1 MPAGV
6 ALTGTL
12 TASQFANLHT
22 FRVAARHASF
32 ALAAQELALT
42 PSAVSHRIA
51 RLEAGLGLRLFQRLT
66 RQVRLTPD
74 GERIFAALQIGWDG
88 LHAAIAGGD
97 ALAGGITVHARPS
110 IAQCWLV
117 PRLAGFAARYPDVS
131 IDLRVGNDNVDFR
144 AGQVDLALH
153 YGDGGFPGLASRK
166 LMDEWLA
173 PVCSPHY
180 ARDHGLLDMP
190 HKLRDATVLHDTLAW
205 PACAPDAEW
214 RLWLDAQAPEVSLP
228 ARSLRFDRADLCA
241 QAAIHHA
248 GVAMGRR
255 QLVQPWLD
263 SGELVLPFG
272 GFSLASPQAY
282 YLVHSGRAPLPARV
296 QALFDWL
303 VGQALDTLRPSLS
316 TRTKEFP
323 CSHLP

>member
-1 MPAGV
+1 MPPGAPGRAAPGAALAAG
-6 ALTGTL
+6 
-12 TASQFANLHT
+12 QFANLHT

-51 RLEAGLGLRLFQRLT
+51 RLEAALGLRLFQRLT
-66 RQVRLTPD
+66 RQVKLTAD
-74 GERIFAALQIGWDG
+74 GERIFAALQIGWDS
-88 LHAAIAGGD
+88 LHAALAGGD
-97 ALAGGITVHARPS
+97 ALAGGVTVHARPS
-110 IAQCWLV
+110 VAQCWLV
-117 PRLAGFAARYPDVS
+117 PRLAGFAAQYPEVS
-131 IDLRVGNDNVDFR
+131 LDLRVGNDSVDFR

-153 YGDGGFPGLASRK
+153 YGDGHFPGLASRK

-180 ARDHGLLDMP
+180 AREHGLLEAA
-190 HKLRDATVLHDTLAW
+190 HNLSGATVLHDTLAW

-214 RLWLDAQAPEVSLP
+214 RLWLEGRAPEVSLS

-255 QLVQPWLD
+255 QLVQPWIA
-263 SGELVLPFG
+263 SGQLVLPFG
-272 GFSLASPQAY
+272 GFALPSPQAY
-282 YLVHSGRAPLPARV
+282 YLVHAARPLPARV
-296 QALFDWL
+296 QALLDWL
-303 VGQALDTLRPSLS
+303 LGQAI
-316 TRTKEFP
+316 
-323 CSHLP
+323 

>member
-1 MPAGV
+1 MRAG
-6 ALTGTL
+6 APL

-22 FRVAARHASF
+22 FLVAARHASF

-51 RLEAGLGLRLFQRLT
+51 RLESSLGMLLFERLT
-66 RQVRLTPD
+66 RQVKLTPD
-74 GERIFAALQIGWDG
+74 GERIFSALQTGWEG

-97 ALAGGITVHARPS
+97 ALTGGITVHARPS
-110 IAQCWLV
+110 VAQCWLV
-117 PRLAGFAARYPDVS
+117 PRLARFTARYPDLT
-131 IDLRVGNDNVDFR
+131 IDLRVGNEAVDFR

-153 YGDGGFPGLASRK
+153 YGDGHFPGLTVRK
-166 LMDEWLA
+166 LMAEWLA
-173 PVCSPHY
+173 PVCSPDY
-180 ARDHGLLDMP
+180 ARRHGLQDAP
-190 HKLRDATVLHDTLAW
+190 RKLMDATVLHDTLAW

-214 RLWLDAQAPEVSLP
+214 RRWLEALAPDVTLP

-263 SGELVLPFG
+263 SGQLVSPFG
-272 GFSLASPQAY
+272 GFDLPSPQAY
-282 YLVHSGRAPLPARV
+282 YLVHAARPLPARV

-303 VGQALDTLRPSLS
+303 LEQAI
-316 TRTKEFP
+316 
-323 CSHLP
+323 

>member
-1 MPAGV
+1 MPAGA
-6 ALTGTL
+6 ALTTTL

-22 FRVAARHASF
+22 FLVAARHASF

-51 RLEAGLGLRLFQRLT
+51 RLESSLGLRLFERLT
-66 RQVRLTPD
+66 RQVKLTAD
-74 GERIFAALQIGWDG
+74 GERIFAALQIGWDS
-88 LHAAIAGGD
+88 LHAALAAGDTLTGS
-97 ALAGGITVHARPS
+97 LIVHARPS

-117 PRLAGFAARYPDVS
+117 PRLAGFTAQYPDVS
-131 IDLRVGNDNVDFR
+131 MDLRVGNDSVDFR

-153 YGDGGFPGLASRK
+153 YGDGHFPGLASRK
-166 LMDEWLA
+166 LMEEWLA
-173 PVCSPHY
+173 PVCSPDY
-180 ARDHGLLDMP
+180 AREHGLLDAP
-190 HKLRDATVLHDTLAW
+190 HNLPGATVLHDTLAW

-263 SGELVLPFG
+263 SDQLVLPFG
-272 GFSLASPQAY
+272 DFSFASPQAY
-282 YLVHSGRAPLPARV
+282 YLVHAARPLPARV
-296 QALFDWL
+296 QALLDWL
-303 VGQALDTLRPSLS
+303 MGQVSVSR
-316 TRTKEFP
+316 
-323 CSHLP
+323 

>member
-1 MPAGV
+1 MPAG
-6 ALTGTL
+6 AQRLATL

-51 RLEAGLGLRLFQRLT
+51 RLEAALGLRLFQRLT
-66 RQVRLTPD
+66 RQVRLTQE
-74 GERIFAALQIGWDG
+74 GERIFAALQMGWDG

-117 PRLAGFAARYPDVS
+117 PRLAGLTALYPDVS
-131 IDLRVGNDNVDFR
+131 LDLRVGNDSVDFR

-153 YGDGGFPGLASRK
+153 YGDGSFPGLASRP

-173 PVCSPHY
+173 PVCSPDY
-180 ARDHGLLDMP
+180 ARRHGLFDAP
-190 HKLRDATVLHDTLAW
+190 HKLAQAAVLHDTLAW

-214 RLWLDAQAPEVSLP
+214 RLWLDAQAPQVQLP

-255 QLVQPWLD
+255 RLVQPWLD
-263 SGELVLPFG
+263 SGQLVLPFG
-272 GFSLASPQAY
+272 PFALRSPQAY
-282 YLVHSGRAPLPARV
+282 YLVHAARPLPARV
-296 QALFDWL
+296 QALLDWL
-303 VGQALDTLRPSLS
+303 LGQAI
-316 TRTKEFP
+316 
-323 CSHLP
+323 

>member
-1 MPAGV
+1 MPAG
-6 ALTGTL
+6 APRMSTL

-22 FRVAARHASF
+22 FLVAARHASF

-51 RLEAGLGLRLFQRLT
+51 RLESSLGLRLFQRLT
-66 RQVRLTPD
+66 RQVRLTAD

-88 LHAAIAGGD
+88 LHAALAGGD
-97 ALAGGITVHARPS
+97 ALAGSITVHARPS

-117 PRLAGFAARYPDVS
+117 PRLAGFAAQYPDVS
-131 IDLRVGNDNVDFR
+131 IDLRVGNESVDFR

-153 YGDGGFPGLASRK
+153 YGDGHFPGLASRK

-173 PVCSPHY
+173 PVCSPQY
-180 ARDHGLLDMP
+180 AREHGLFDTPQQLAS
-190 HKLRDATVLHDTLAW
+190 ATLLHDTLAW

-214 RLWLDAQAPEVSLP
+214 RLWLNGQAPEVNLP
-228 ARSLRFDRADLCA
+228 VRSLRFDRADLCA

-255 QLVQPWLD
+255 QLVQPWLA
-263 SGELVLPFG
+263 SGQLVLPFG
-272 GFSLASPQAY
+272 AFSLPSPQAY
-282 YLVHSGRAPLPARV
+282 YLVHSGRAAPPARV

-303 VGQALDTLRPSLS
+303 LGQGSVS
-316 TRTKEFP
+316 
-323 CSHLP
+323 C

>member
-1 MPAGV
+1 MPAG
-6 ALTGTL
+6 APIRATLGATL

-22 FRVAARHASF
+22 FLVAARHGSF

-51 RLEAGLGLRLFQRLT
+51 RLESSLGLRLFERLT
-66 RQVRLTPD
+66 RKVKLTAD
-74 GERIFAALQIGWDG
+74 GERIFAALQTGWDS

-97 ALAGGITVHARPS
+97 ALAGSITVHARPS

-117 PRLAGFAARYPDVS
+117 PRLAGFAAQYPALS
-131 IDLRVGNDNVDFR
+131 LDLRVGNDAVDFR

-153 YGDGGFPGLASRK
+153 YGDGSFPGLASRK

-173 PVCSPHY
+173 PVCSPAY
-180 ARDHGLLDMP
+180 AREHGLQ
-190 HKLRDATVLHDTLAW
+190 DAPQQLSSATLLHDTLAW

-214 RLWLDAQAPEVSLP
+214 RLWLDAQAPGVRLP
-228 ARSLRFDRADLCA
+228 TRSLRFDRADLCA

-255 QLVQPWLD
+255 QLVQPWLA
-263 SGELVLPFG
+263 SGQLVLPFG
-272 GFSLASPQAY
+272 GFALASPQAY
-282 YLVHSGRAPLPARV
+282 YLVHSKRTALPARV
-296 QALFDWL
+296 QALLDWL
-303 VGQALDTLRPSLS
+303 LGQALDTLHPSL
-316 TRTKEFP
+316 
-323 CSHLP
+323 

>member
-1 MPAGV
+1 MPAG
-6 ALTGTL
+6 APRMATL

-22 FRVAARHASF
+22 FLVAARHASF

-66 RQVRLTPD
+66 RQVKLTQD
-74 GERIFAALQIGWDG
+74 GERIFAALQIGWEG
-88 LHAAIAGGD
+88 LHAALAGGD
-97 ALAGGITVHARPS
+97 ALTGSITVHARPS

-117 PRLAGFAARYPDVS
+117 PRLAGFTAQYPDVS
-131 IDLRVGNDNVDFR
+131 IDLRVGNDSVDFR

-153 YGDGGFPGLASRK
+153 YGDGSFPGLASRK

-173 PVCSPHY
+173 PVCSPDY
-180 ARDHGLLDMP
+180 ARDHGLQGAP
-190 HKLRDATVLHDTLAW
+190 HQLQGATVLHDTLAW

-214 RLWLDAQAPEVSLP
+214 RLWLEGQAPEVSLP

-263 SGELVLPFG
+263 SGQLILPFG
-272 GFSLASPQAY
+272 GFALPSPQAY
-282 YLVHSGRAPLPARV
+282 YLVHSGRAALPARV

-303 VGQALDTLRPSLS
+303 LGQAI
-316 TRTKEFP
+316 
-323 CSHLP
+323 

>member
-1 MPAGV
+1 MRPGAP
-6 ALTGTL
+6 LTATL

-22 FRVAARHASF
+22 FLVAARHASF

-51 RLEAGLGLRLFQRLT
+51 RLEAGLGLRLFERLT
-66 RQVRLTPD
+66 RQVRLSAD
-74 GERIFAALQIGWDG
+74 GERIFAALQTGWDS

-97 ALAGGITVHARPS
+97 ALAGSITVHARPS
-110 IAQCWLV
+110 VAQCWLL
-117 PRLAGFAARYPDVS
+117 PRLAGFTARYPDLS
-131 IDLRVGNDNVDFR
+131 LDLRVGNDIVDFR

-166 LMDEWLA
+166 LMDEGLA
-173 PVCSPHY
+173 PVCSPEY
-180 ARDHGLLDMP
+180 ARRHGLLDAQAM
-190 HKLRDATVLHDTLAW
+190 HNFAGATLLHDTLAW

-214 RLWLDAQAPEVSLP
+214 RLWAGAQAPQVALP
-228 ARSLRFDRADLCA
+228 ARSLRFDRSDLCA

-263 SGELVLPFG
+263 SGQLVLPFG
-272 GFSLASPQAY
+272 GFALASPQAY
-282 YLVHSGRAPLPARV
+282 YLVHAARALPARV
-296 QALFDWL
+296 QALLDWL
-303 VGQALDTLRPSLS
+303 LGQAI
-316 TRTKEFP
+316 
-323 CSHLP
+323 

>member
-1 MPAGV
+1 MPAGA
-6 ALTGTL
+6 ALTTTL

-22 FRVAARHASF
+22 FLVAARHASF

-51 RLEAGLGLRLFQRLT
+51 RLESSLGLRLFQRLT
-66 RQVRLTPD
+66 RQVKLTAD
-74 GERIFAALQIGWDG
+74 GERIFAALQSGWDS
-88 LHAAIAGGD
+88 LHA
-97 ALAGGITVHARPS
+97 ALAGGDTLTGSLTVHARPS

-117 PRLAGFAARYPDVS
+117 PRLAGFTAQYPDLS
-131 IDLRVGNDNVDFR
+131 MDLRVGNDSVDFR

-153 YGDGGFPGLASRK
+153 YGDGHFPGLASHK
-166 LMDEWLA
+166 LMEEWLA
-173 PVCSPHY
+173 PVCSPDY
-180 ARDHGLLDMP
+180 ARHHGLLDAP
-190 HKLRDATVLHDTLAW
+190 HNLRDATVLHDTLAW

-263 SGELVLPFG
+263 SGQLILPFG
-272 GFSLASPQAY
+272 DFSLASPQAY
-282 YLVHSGRAPLPARV
+282 YLVHSGRAALPARV

-303 VGQALDTLRPSLS
+303 LGQAI
-316 TRTKEFP
+316 
-323 CSHLP
+323 

>member
-1 MPAGV
+1 MPSGV
-6 ALTGTL
+6 PMVARL

-22 FRVAARHASF
+22 FLVAARHASF

-51 RLEAGLGLRLFQRLT
+51 RLEDSLGIRLFERLT

-74 GERIFAALQIGWDG
+74 GERIFAALQTGWDG

-97 ALAGGITVHARPS
+97 ALAGSITVHARPS

-117 PRLAGFAARYPDVS
+117 PRLAGLAAQYPDLS
-131 IDLRVGNDNVDFR
+131 IDLRVGNDSVDFR

-153 YGDGGFPGLASRK
+153 YGDGSFPGLAARK

-173 PVCSPHY
+173 PVCSPDY
-180 ARDHGLLDMP
+180 AREHGLLDAP
-190 HKLRDATVLHDTLAW
+190 HNLSGATVLHDTLAW

-241 QAAIHHA
+241 QAAIHQA

-255 QLVQPWLD
+255 RLVQPWLD
-263 SGELVLPFG
+263 SGQLVLPFG
-272 GFSLASPQAY
+272 GFDLASPQAY
-282 YLVHSGRAPLPARV
+282 YLVHGARAALPARV
-296 QALFDWL
+296 QALLDWL
-303 VGQALDTLRPSLS
+303 VGQAI
-316 TRTKEFP
+316 
-323 CSHLP
+323 

>member
-1 MPAGV
+1 MPAG
-6 ALTGTL
+6 APPRATL

-22 FRVAARHASF
+22 FLVAARHASF

-51 RLEAGLGLRLFQRLT
+51 RLEDSLGMRLFERLT
-66 RQVRLTPD
+66 RRVKLTRD
-74 GERIFAALQIGWDG
+74 GERIFAALQAGWDG
-88 LHAAIAGGD
+88 LHAAITGGD
-97 ALAGGITVHARPS
+97 ALAGSITVHARPS

-117 PRLAGFAARYPDVS
+117 PRLAGFTAQFPDLS
-131 IDLRVGNDNVDFR
+131 IDLRVGNEAVDFR

-153 YGDGGFPGLASRK
+153 YGDGNFPGLAARK

-173 PVCSPHY
+173 PVCSPAY
-180 ARDHGLLDMP
+180 ARQHGLLDMP
-190 HKLRDATVLHDTLAW
+190 QHLPGATLLHDTLAW

-214 RLWLDAQAPEVSLP
+214 RLWLDVQAPEVALP

-255 QLVQPWLD
+255 QLVQPWLA
-263 SGELVLPFG
+263 SGQLVLPFG
-272 GFSLASPQAY
+272 GFALPSPQAY
-282 YLVHSGRAPLPARV
+282 YLVHSARAPLPARV
-296 QALFDWL
+296 QALLDWL
-303 VGQALDTLRPSLS
+303 VGQAI
-316 TRTKEFP
+316 
-323 CSHLP
+323 

>member
-1 MPAGV
+1 MPSGV
-6 ALTGTL
+6 PMVARL

-22 FRVAARHASF
+22 FLVAARHASF

-51 RLEAGLGLRLFQRLT
+51 RLEGSLGMRLFERLT
-66 RQVRLTPD
+66 RQVKLTPD
-74 GERIFAALQIGWDG
+74 GERIFAALQTGWDG

-97 ALAGGITVHARPS
+97 ALAGSITVHARPS

-117 PRLAGFAARYPDVS
+117 PRLAGLAAQYPDLS
-131 IDLRVGNDNVDFR
+131 IDLRVGNDSVDFR

-153 YGDGGFPGLASRK
+153 YGDSSFPGLAVRK

-173 PVCSPHY
+173 PVCSPDY
-180 ARDHGLLDMP
+180 ARQHGLLDAP
-190 HKLRDATVLHDTLAW
+190 HNLSGATVLHDTLAW

-214 RLWLDAQAPEVSLP
+214 RLWLDAQAPEVNLP

-255 QLVQPWLD
+255 RLVQPWLD
-263 SGELVLPFG
+263 SGQLVLPFG
-272 GFSLASPQAY
+272 GFDLASPQAY
-282 YLVHSGRAPLPARV
+282 YLVHGARAALPARV
-296 QALFDWL
+296 QALLDWL
-303 VGQALDTLRPSLS
+303 LGQAI
-316 TRTKEFP
+316 
-323 CSHLP
+323 

>member
-22 FRVAARHASF
+22 FLVAARHASF
-32 ALAAQELALT
+32 AMAAQELALT

-51 RLEAGLGLRLFQRLT
+51 RLESSLNLRLFERLT
-66 RQVRLTPD
+66 RQVKLTLD

-88 LHAAIAGGD
+88 LQAALAGGD
-97 ALAGGITVHARPS
+97 ALTGSVSVHARPS
-110 IAQCWLV
+110 VAQCWLV
-117 PRLAGFAARYPDVS
+117 PRLASFAAQYPDMS
-131 IDLRVGNDNVDFR
+131 IDLRVGNDSVDFR

-153 YGDGGFPGLASRK
+153 YGDGHFPGLASRK

-173 PVCSPHY
+173 PVCSPRY
-180 ARDHGLLDMP
+180 AREHRLQ
-190 HKLRDATVLHDTLAW
+190 DAPQHLSSATALHDTLAW

-214 RLWLDAQAPEVSLP
+214 RLWLDGQAPEVNLP

-255 QLVQPWLD
+255 QLVQPWVD
-263 SGELVLPFG
+263 SGQLVLPFG
-272 GFSLASPQAY
+272 GFALASSQAY
-282 YLVHSGRAPLPARV
+282 YLVHAARPLPARV
-296 QALFDWL
+296 QALLDWL
-303 VGQALDTLRPSLS
+303 MGQAI
-316 TRTKEFP
+316 
-323 CSHLP
+323 

>member
-1 MPAGV
+1 MPAG
-6 ALTGTL
+6 ATLGATL
-12 TASQFANLHT
+12 TAGQFANLHT
-22 FRVAARHASF
+22 FLVAARHASF

-51 RLEAGLGLRLFQRLT
+51 RLESSLGLRLFQRLT
-66 RQVRLTPD
+66 RQVKLTAD

-88 LHAAIAGGD
+88 LQAALAGGD
-97 ALAGGITVHARPS
+97 ALAGSVTVHARPS

-117 PRLAGFAARYPDVS
+117 PRLAGFAAQYPDVS
-131 IDLRVGNDNVDFR
+131 LDLRVGNESVDFR

-153 YGDGGFPGLASRK
+153 YGAGHFPGLASRK

-180 ARDHGLLDMP
+180 AREHGLLEAA
-190 HKLRDATVLHDTLAW
+190 HNLSGATVLHDTLAW

-214 RLWLDAQAPEVSLP
+214 RLWLDGRAPEVTLP

-255 QLVQPWLD
+255 QLLQPWLD
-263 SGELVLPFG
+263 SGQLLLPFG
-272 GFSLASPQAY
+272 AFDLPSPQAY
-282 YLVHSGRAPLPARV
+282 YLVHAARPLPARV

-303 VGQALDTLRPSLS
+303 LGQAI
-316 TRTKEFP
+316 
-323 CSHLP
+323 

>member
-1 MPAGV
+1 MPSGV
-6 ALTGTL
+6 PMVARL

-22 FRVAARHASF
+22 FLVAARHASF

-51 RLEAGLGLRLFQRLT
+51 RLEDSLGMRLFERLT

-74 GERIFAALQIGWDG
+74 GERIFAALQTGWDG

-97 ALAGGITVHARPS
+97 ALAGSITVHARPS

-117 PRLAGFAARYPDVS
+117 PRLAGLAAQYPDLS
-131 IDLRVGNDNVDFR
+131 IDLRVGNDSVDFR

-153 YGDGGFPGLASRK
+153 YGDGSFPGLAARK

-173 PVCSPHY
+173 PVCSPDY
-180 ARDHGLLDMP
+180 AREHGLLDAP
-190 HKLRDATVLHDTLAW
+190 HNLSGATVLHDTLAW

-214 RLWLDAQAPEVSLP
+214 RLWLDAQAPEVNLP

-241 QAAIHHA
+241 QAAIHRA

-255 QLVQPWLD
+255 RLVQPWLD
-263 SGELVLPFG
+263 SGQLVLPFG
-272 GFSLASPQAY
+272 GFDLASPQAY
-282 YLVHSGRAPLPARV
+282 YLVHGARAALPARV
-296 QALFDWL
+296 QALLDWL
-303 VGQALDTLRPSLS
+303 LGQAI
-316 TRTKEFP
+316 
-323 CSHLP
+323 

>member
-1 MPAGV
+1 MPAS
-6 ALTGTL
+6 APRMATL

-22 FRVAARHASF
+22 FLVAARHASF

-51 RLEAGLGLRLFQRLT
+51 RLEAGLGLRLFERLT
-66 RQVRLTPD
+66 RQVKLTAD

-88 LHAAIAGGD
+88 LHAALAGGD
-97 ALAGGITVHARPS
+97 ALTGSITVHARPS

-117 PRLAGFAARYPDVS
+117 PRLAGFTAQYPDVS
-131 IDLRVGNDNVDFR
+131 IDLRVGNDAVDFR

-153 YGDGGFPGLASRK
+153 YGDGNFPGLASRK

-173 PVCSPHY
+173 PVCSPDY
-180 ARDHGLLDMP
+180 AREHGLQGAP
-190 HKLRDATVLHDTLAW
+190 HNLSGVTVLHDTLAW

-214 RLWLDAQAPEVSLP
+214 RLWLNAQAPEVTLP

-263 SGELVLPFG
+263 SGQLVLPFG
-272 GFSLASPQAY
+272 GFALASPQAY
-282 YLVHSGRAPLPARV
+282 YLVHSGRAALPARV

-303 VGQALDTLRPSLS
+303 LAQAI
-316 TRTKEFP
+316 
-323 CSHLP
+323 

>member
-1 MPAGV
+1 MPSGV
-6 ALTGTL
+6 PMVARL

-22 FRVAARHASF
+22 FLVAARHASF

-51 RLEAGLGLRLFQRLT
+51 RLEDSLGMRLFERLT

-74 GERIFAALQIGWDG
+74 GERIFAALQTGWDG

-97 ALAGGITVHARPS
+97 ALAGSITVHARPS

-117 PRLAGFAARYPDVS
+117 PRLAGLAAQYPDLS
-131 IDLRVGNDNVDFR
+131 IDLRVGNDSVDFR

-153 YGDGGFPGLASRK
+153 YGDGSFPGLAARK

-173 PVCSPHY
+173 PVCSPDY
-180 ARDHGLLDMP
+180 AREHGLLDAP
-190 HKLRDATVLHDTLAW
+190 HNLSGATVLHDTLAW

-214 RLWLDAQAPEVSLP
+214 RLWLDAQAPEVNLP

-255 QLVQPWLD
+255 RLVQPWLD
-263 SGELVLPFG
+263 SGQLVLPFG
-272 GFSLASPQAY
+272 GFDLASPQAY
-282 YLVHSGRAPLPARV
+282 YLVHGARAALPARV
-296 QALFDWL
+296 QALLDWL
-303 VGQALDTLRPSLS
+303 LGQAI
-316 TRTKEFP
+316 
-323 CSHLP
+323 

>member
-6 ALTGTL
+6 ALTATL

-22 FRVAARHASF
+22 FLVAARHASF

-51 RLEAGLGLRLFQRLT
+51 RLEASLSLRLFERLT
-66 RQVRLTPD
+66 RQVKLTQD

-88 LHAAIAGGD
+88 LLAALAGGD
-97 ALAGGITVHARPS
+97 ALTGSVSVHARPS
-110 IAQCWLV
+110 VAQCWLV
-117 PRLAGFAARYPDVS
+117 PRLASFAAQYPDVS
-131 IDLRVGNDNVDFR
+131 IDLRVGNDSVDFR

-153 YGDGGFPGLASRK
+153 YGDGSFPGLASRK

-173 PVCSPHY
+173 PVCSPAY
-180 ARDHGLLDMP
+180 AREHGLQ
-190 HKLRDATVLHDTLAW
+190 DAPQHLSSATLLHDTLAW

-214 RLWLDAQAPEVSLP
+214 RLWLDGQAPEVRLP

-255 QLVQPWLD
+255 QLVQPWVD
-263 SGELVLPFG
+263 SGQLVLPFG
-272 GFSLASPQAY
+272 GFALASPQAY
-282 YLVHSGRAPLPARV
+282 YLVHSGRAALPARV

-303 VGQALDTLRPSLS
+303 LGQDRGQ
-316 TRTKEFP
+316 TRRV
-323 CSHLP
+323 

>member
-1 MPAGV
+1 MPSGV
-6 ALTGTL
+6 PMVARL

-22 FRVAARHASF
+22 FLVAARHSSF

-51 RLEAGLGLRLFQRLT
+51 RLEDSLGMRLFERLT

-74 GERIFAALQIGWDG
+74 GERIFAALQTGWDG

-97 ALAGGITVHARPS
+97 ALAGSITVHARPS

-117 PRLAGFAARYPDVS
+117 PRLGGLAAQYPDLS
-131 IDLRVGNDNVDFR
+131 IDLRVGNDSVDFR

-153 YGDGGFPGLASRK
+153 YGDGSFPGLAARK

-173 PVCSPHY
+173 PVCSPDY
-180 ARDHGLLDMP
+180 AREHGLLDAP
-190 HKLRDATVLHDTLAW
+190 HNLSGATVLHDTLAW

-255 QLVQPWLD
+255 RLVQPWLD
-263 SGELVLPFG
+263 SGQLVLPFG
-272 GFSLASPQAY
+272 GFDLASPQAY
-282 YLVHSGRAPLPARV
+282 YLVHGARAALPARV
-296 QALFDWL
+296 QALLDWL
-303 VGQALDTLRPSLS
+303 LGQAI
-316 TRTKEFP
+316 
-323 CSHLP
+323 

>member
-1 MPAGV
+1 MPPGAQSMATLGARLPAG
-6 ALTGTL
+6 
-12 TASQFANLHT
+12 QFANLQT

-51 RLEAGLGLRLFQRLT
+51 RLESSLGLRLFQRLT
-66 RQVRLTPD
+66 RQVRLTAD
-74 GERIFAALQIGWDG
+74 GERIFAALQIGWDS
-88 LHAAIAGGD
+88 LQAALAGGD

-117 PRLAGFAARYPDVS
+117 PRLAGFAAQYPDVS
-131 IDLRVGNDNVDFR
+131 IDLRVGNESVDFR
-144 AGQVDLALH
+144 AGQVDLTLH
-153 YGDGGFPGLASRK
+153 YGDGHFPGLAARK

-173 PVCSPHY
+173 PVCSQQY
-180 ARDHGLLDMP
+180 AREHGLFDAPQHLSG
-190 HKLRDATVLHDTLAW
+190 ATVLHDTLAW

-214 RLWLDAQAPEVSLP
+214 RLWLEGRAPGLNLP

-255 QLVQPWLD
+255 QLVQPWIA
-263 SGELVLPFG
+263 SGQLVLPFG
-272 GFSLASPQAY
+272 GFDLPSPQAY
-282 YLVHSGRAPLPARV
+282 YLVHSGRAALPARV
-296 QALFDWL
+296 QALLDWL
-303 VGQALDTLRPSLS
+303 VGQAI
-316 TRTKEFP
+316 
-323 CSHLP
+323 

>member
-1 MPAGV
+1 MPAS
-6 ALTGTL
+6 APRMAAL

-22 FRVAARHASF
+22 FLVAARHASF

-51 RLEAGLGLRLFQRLT
+51 RLESSLGLRLFERLT
-66 RQVRLTPD
+66 RQVKLTQD

-97 ALAGGITVHARPS
+97 TLAGSITVHARPS

-117 PRLAGFAARYPDVS
+117 PRLAGFAAQYPDLS
-131 IDLRVGNDNVDFR
+131 IDLRVGNDSVDFR

-153 YGDGGFPGLASRK
+153 YGDGHFPGLASRT
-166 LMDEWLA
+166 LMEEWLA
-173 PVCSPHY
+173 PVCSPAY
-180 ARDHGLLDMP
+180 AREHGLFDAPQQLSG
-190 HKLRDATVLHDTLAW
+190 ATVLHDTLAW

-214 RLWLDAQAPEVSLP
+214 RLWLDAQAPEVNLP
-228 ARSLRFDRADLCA
+228 VRSLRFDRADLCA

-255 QLVQPWLD
+255 QLVQPWVD
-263 SGELVLPFG
+263 SGQLVLPFG
-272 GFSLASPQAY
+272 GFALASPQAY
-282 YLVHSGRAPLPARV
+282 YLVHAARTLPARV
-296 QALFDWL
+296 QALLDWL
-303 VGQALDTLRPSLS
+303 MGQAI
-316 TRTKEFP
+316 
-323 CSHLP
+323 

>member
-1 MPAGV
+1 MPSGV
-6 ALTGTL
+6 PMVARL

-22 FRVAARHASF
+22 FLVAARHASF

-51 RLEAGLGLRLFQRLT
+51 RLEDSLGMRLFERLT
-66 RQVRLTPD
+66 RQVKLTPD
-74 GERIFAALQIGWDG
+74 GERIFAALQTGWDG

-97 ALAGGITVHARPS
+97 ALAGSITVHARPS

-117 PRLAGFAARYPDVS
+117 PRLAGLAAQYPDLS
-131 IDLRVGNDNVDFR
+131 IDLRVGNDSVDFR

-153 YGDGGFPGLASRK
+153 YGDGSFPGLAARK

-173 PVCSPHY
+173 PVCSPDY
-180 ARDHGLLDMP
+180 AREHGLLDAP
-190 HKLRDATVLHDTLAW
+190 HNLSGATVLHDTLAW

-214 RLWLDAQAPEVSLP
+214 RLWQESQAPEVNLP

-255 QLVQPWLD
+255 RLVQPWLD
-263 SGELVLPFG
+263 SGQLVLPFG
-272 GFSLASPQAY
+272 GFDLASPQAY
-282 YLVHSGRAPLPARV
+282 YLVHGARAALPARV
-296 QALFDWL
+296 QALLDWL
-303 VGQALDTLRPSLS
+303 LGQAI
-316 TRTKEFP
+316 
-323 CSHLP
+323 

>member
-1 MPAGV
+1 MPAS
-6 ALTGTL
+6 APRMATL

-22 FRVAARHASF
+22 FLVAARHASF

-51 RLEAGLGLRLFQRLT
+51 RVEAGLGLRLFERLT
-66 RQVRLTPD
+66 RQVKLTQD

-88 LHAAIAGGD
+88 LHAALAGGD
-97 ALAGGITVHARPS
+97 ALTGSITVHARPS

-117 PRLAGFAARYPDVS
+117 PRLAGFTAQYPDVS
-131 IDLRVGNDNVDFR
+131 IDLRVGNDAVDFR

-153 YGDGGFPGLASRK
+153 YGDGNFPGLASRK

-173 PVCSPHY
+173 PVCSPDY
-180 ARDHGLLDMP
+180 AREHGLQGAP
-190 HKLRDATVLHDTLAW
+190 HNLSGVTVLHDTLAW

-214 RLWLDAQAPEVSLP
+214 RLWLNAQAPEVTLP

-263 SGELVLPFG
+263 SGQLVLPFG
-272 GFSLASPQAY
+272 GFALASPQAY
-282 YLVHSGRAPLPARV
+282 YLVHSGRAALPARV

-303 VGQALDTLRPSLS
+303 LAQAI
-316 TRTKEFP
+316 
-323 CSHLP
+323 

>member
-1 MPAGV
+1 MPAG
-6 ALTGTL
+6 APIRATLGATL

-22 FRVAARHASF
+22 FLVAARHASF

-51 RLEAGLGLRLFQRLT
+51 RLEAGLGLRLFERLT
-66 RQVRLTPD
+66 RQVKLTAD
-74 GERIFAALQIGWDG
+74 GERIFVALQTGWDG

-97 ALAGGITVHARPS
+97 ALAGSITVHARPS

-117 PRLAGFAARYPDVS
+117 PRLAGFVAQYPALS
-131 IDLRVGNDNVDFR
+131 LDLRVGNESVDFR

-153 YGDGGFPGLASRK
+153 YGDGSFPGLASRK

-173 PVCSPHY
+173 PVCSPGY
-180 ARDHGLLDMP
+180 ARRHGLQDAP
-190 HKLRDATVLHDTLAW
+190 YKLMEATVLHDTLAW

-214 RLWLDAQAPEVSLP
+214 RLWLDAQAPGVRLP

-255 QLVQPWLD
+255 QLVQPWLA
-263 SGELVLPFG
+263 SGQLVLPFG
-272 GFSLASPQAY
+272 GFALASPQAY
-282 YLVHSGRAPLPARV
+282 YLVHSGRTALPARV
-296 QALFDWL
+296 QALLDWL
-303 VGQALDTLRPSLS
+303 LGQALDTLHPSL
-316 TRTKEFP
+316 
-323 CSHLP
+323 